1 MDIETLTDIVFVVE
15 GSAANGA
22 YINELKTNYIVP
34 TLENFS
40 QGPIDDREYLV
51 SDRHS
56 TQYGIVFYRTAANL
70 LETTCC
76 TFGPFTSPQKVVE
89 IFERLPLVGGGMES
103 CANLAEGFAT
113 AHVCFEDM
121 KETRA
126 PFIEGSMALQKHCV
140 LVCNSPPYSIPVT
153 ECWKFAGKTVEQLAT
168 LFHERK
174 IYLSIIAPRKMPVLY
189 KLYMKADGDQPLTAK
204 NYAKN
209 IRHLVLLKG
218 YHLKERPQSPNG
230 IMGTNQALQMS
241 GAQQHPNAQQ
251 TGQNAGIVMDGNHA
265 SSQQQQQQQSAQVG
279 GMNPNQQPGNPLSQ
293 QMLQQQQFSAQNSQN
308 PMQNPN
314 FQPQGNRWIFATNQQ
329 QTQNRPQFIGGS
341 NSGVVGSM
349 VNAQGLAGQNPNSAL
364 ISQLSA
370 PPNQNINPMLQQ
382 QQQIR
387 MQMLNQQQQL
397 QQLQQGNMHSGSGTS
412 NQIPTSAPN
421 QANTSV
427 PVQQHQPGTS
437 SDQTVMREKI
447 WSGTLE
453 WVEKLKTD
461 QPKITRSIQCTVTSS
476 IKDGEPE
483 IKAINWPPKMF
494 MQLMPKQLV
503 GNIGGGYFK
512 ESKTVVFKPQ
522 PCEASESLAKNMT
535 QLFAGC
541 VHFTTPTNMPT
552 CDIKVL
558 ILLYTAEKNAFLG
571 FIPNNQAMFVERL
584 RKVIQQKQS
593 MGMQQSAVT
602 GNIQQQQQQQQIQNA
617 MTAQVQNPLPSNV
630 LNAQQQQ
637 QDPQQQQQQHYNQYA
652 TSQQQMNMQIGGPIG
667 PNPQLGAGDQVG
679 TGNPIQQQ
687 QIAMMQHQR
696 GAMMGTGPNNPQ
708 QQIPPQH
715 ALQQQQQRM
724 VRPMMSNNPGLR
736 HLLQQ
741 QSTPGQ
747 QFRPQMSAV
756 GGQGVS
762 IGPGMGPNQIG
773 SGPGGS
779 GGPNR
784 PFEENFEM
792 Y

>member
-1 MDIETLTDIVFVVE
+1 MDIEALTDIVFVVE

-76 TFGPFTSPQKVVE
+76 TFGPFTSPQKVIE
-89 IFERLPLVGGGMES
+89 TFERLPLVGGGMES

-126 PFIEGSMALQKHCV
+126 PFIEGSVALQKHCI

-230 IMGTNQALQMS
+230 IMGSNQTLQMS

-251 TGQNAGIVMDGNHA
+251 TGQSAGIVMDGSHA
-265 SSQQQQQQQSAQVG
+265 PSQQQSAQVN

-293 QMLQQQQFSAQNSQN
+293 QMLQQQQFAAQNSQN

-314 FQPQGNRWIFATNQQ
+314 FQSQGNRWIFATNQQ
-329 QTQNRPQFIGGS
+329 QTQNRPQFIGAS
-341 NSGVVGSM
+341 NSGVVGPM
-349 VNAQGLAGQNPNSAL
+349 VNAQGLTGQNPNSAL

-370 PPNQNINPMLQQ
+370 PPNQNINPILQQQ

-387 MQMLNQQQQL
+387 MQILSQQQQL
-397 QQLQQGNMHSGSGTS
+397 QQLQQGNMHSASGTT
-412 NQIPTSAPN
+412 NQVPTSAPN
-421 QANTSV
+421 QANSSV

-437 SDQTVMREKI
+437 SDQAVMREKI
-447 WSGTLE
+447 WAGTLE

-483 IKAINWPPKMF
+483 IKAINWPSKMF

-522 PCEASESLAKNMT
+522 PCEASEILAKNMT

-541 VHFTTPTNMPT
+541 
-552 CDIKVL
+552 
-558 ILLYTAEKNAFLG
+558 
-571 FIPNNQAMFVERL
+571 
-584 RKVIQQKQS
+584 
-593 MGMQQSAVT
+593 
-602 GNIQQQQQQQQIQNA
+602 
-617 MTAQVQNPLPSNV
+617 
-630 LNAQQQQ
+630 
-637 QDPQQQQQQHYNQYA
+637 
-652 TSQQQMNMQIGGPIG
+652 
-667 PNPQLGAGDQVG
+667 
-679 TGNPIQQQ
+679 QQ

-696 GAMMGTGPNNPQ
+696 VPMMGTGPNNPQ
-708 QQIPPQH
+708 QQMPPQH
-715 ALQQQQQRM
+715 AAALQQQQQPM

-747 QFRPQMSAV
+747 QFRPQMTAV
-756 GGQGVS
+756 GGQGVP
-762 IGPGMGPNQIG
+762 IGPGMGRNQMG

-784 PFEENFEM
+784 PFDESFDFI
-792 Y
+792 